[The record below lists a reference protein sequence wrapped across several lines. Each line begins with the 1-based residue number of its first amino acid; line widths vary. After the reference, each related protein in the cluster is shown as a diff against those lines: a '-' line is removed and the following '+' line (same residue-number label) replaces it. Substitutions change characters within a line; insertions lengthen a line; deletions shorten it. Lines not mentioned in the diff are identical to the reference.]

1 MAGLLAARAL
11 ADHFARVTVVERD
24 PAPAAPEHR
33 KGVPQDQHI
42 HVLLVAGATVLERFF
57 PGFTGELVAAGA
69 RTFDC
74 GADVRWFHHGVWK
87 LRQHAGV
94 PLLAQ
99 SRPFLEWHVRRRLE
113 AHPNVAFVAGDA
125 TELLTDDDRRR
136 VRGVRVRRRDGSA
149 IEEDLAADLVVET
162 AGRGSHVP
170 KWLDAMGY
178 ERPPEESV
186 VIDLGYATRIYQP
199 PQESRD
205 WQMLLVYARAPGGTR
220 TGIVSPIEG
229 NRWIVTLSGC
239 LKDYPPDDDAGF
251 LAFARS
257 LERPDLYDAIRNATP
272 LSRIT
277 TIRFPAQR
285 RRHYERMRRFPDGLA
300 VLGDAMCS
308 FNPLYGQG
316 MSVAALEA
324 AAMSDCLRERRD
336 LAGLPRR
343 FFRRAAG
350 IIDGP
355 WLLAT
360 GADFLYPGAAG
371 KRPPGTGVLGWY
383 NVNVLELSGHDPRV
397 QTTFLQVMHLTRSPF
412 ALFSP
417 AVLLPVVKRALGL
430 APRAT
435 PAAGR

>member
-1 MAGLLAARAL
+1 MP
-11 ADHFARVTVVERD
+11 VC
-24 PAPAAPEHR
+24 
-33 KGVPQDQHI
+33 
-42 HVLLVAGATVLERFF
+42 RFL
-57 PGFTGELVAAGA
+57 T
-69 RTFDC
+69 
-74 GADVRWFHHGVWK
+74 
-87 LRQHAGV
+87 
-94 PLLAQ
+94 Q
-99 SRPFLEWHVRRRLE
+99 SRPFLEWHVRRRL
-113 AHPNVAFVAGDA
+113 AALPNVRFVAADA
-125 TELLTDDDRRR
+125 TELLSDAPRRQ
-136 VRGVRVRRRDGSA
+136 VQGVRVRHRDGSA
-149 IEEDLAADLVVET
+149 REEDIAADFVVET
-162 AGRGSHVP
+162 AGRGSHVL

-178 ERPPEESV
+178 AKPPEASV
-186 VIDLGYATRIYQP
+186 VIDLGYSTRVYQRP
-199 PQESRD
+199 PQSGRD
-205 WQMLLVYARAPGGTR
+205 WQMLIVYARAPEGTR
-220 TGIVSPIEG
+220 CGVVSPIEG
-229 NRWIVTLSGC
+229 DRWIVTLSGC

-251 LAFARS
+251 LEFARS
-257 LERPDLYDAIRNATP
+257 LERPDLYDAIRDATP
-272 LSRIT
+272 LSPIT

-308 FNPLYGQG
+308 LNPLYGQG

-324 AAMSDCLRERRD
+324 AALSDCLRERRD

-383 NVNVLELSGHDPRV
+383 NVNVLELSGYDPRV
-397 QTTFLQVMHLTRSPF
+397 QTTFLEVMHLTRSPF

-417 AVLLPVVKRALGL
+417 AVLLPVLRRALGL

-435 PAAGR
+435 ATTAR